1 MSLVLNVQSYY
12 TTGDAHNAL
21 PGMRELEAHITMCEF
36 VTIDCEEPD
45 QPCIFLPLI
54 ERHLKKLLDDGILT
68 TGMRVS
74 CCLFEEQCDKVMNDT
89 SEIVTWFDTQV
100 SNVFRDSNVWW

>member
-1 MSLVLNVQSYY
+1 MTLVLSVQSYY
-12 TTGDAHNAL
+12 TTATAYELAAL
-21 PGMRELEAHITMCEF
+21 RHLPAHITMCEF

-74 CCLFEEQCDKVMNDT
+74 VCLFEEQCDKNMNDT
-89 SEIVTWFDTQV
+89 STIVTWFDTHV
-100 SNVFRDSNVWW
+100 ANLHAANSGWW

>member
-12 TTGDAHNAL
+12 TTSTGAGY
-21 PGMRELEAHITMCEF
+21 PQCMEAHVTMCEF

-74 CCLFEEQCDKVMNDT
+74 CCLFEEQCDKNMNDT
-89 SEIVTWFDTQV
+89 SEIVTWFDMHVANLHTA
-100 SNVFRDSNVWW
+100 DSGWW